1 DFFRELRQRY
11 NDIRRFF
18 RRWLSI
24 WVYSHCDFYRCDKY
38 EAHRYEPR
46 REEFPDRKYH
56 QEYQYEPNPMN
67 LIPPIGPHEFY
78 DRFHA
83 CYNPRSAF
91 HFLHK
96 CASFNKRTR
105 DLLQLF
111 PKSNSDLVEDSDK
124 REPFWGIVAR
134 ERPSIARL
142 LLYNLACALP
152 CLIFFFMWLFSWGHG
167 GDLQNASVPLS
178 VMLAALSVFWSIFF
192 ANLEFKQGNA
202 EAGYRPS

>member
-1 DFFRELRQRY
+1 
-11 NDIRRFF
+11 
-18 RRWLSI
+18 
-24 WVYSHCDFYRCDKY
+24 
-38 EAHRYEPR
+38 
-46 REEFPDRKYH
+46 
-56 QEYQYEPNPMN
+56 MN

-96 CASFNKRTR
+96 CTSFNKRTR

-111 PKSNSDLVEDSDK
+111 PKSNYDLVEDSDR

-134 ERPSIARL
+134 ERPSIVRL
-142 LLYNLACALP
+142 LLYNLACASL
-152 CLIFFFMWLFSWGHG
+152 CLTFFFMWLFSWGHG

-178 VMLAALSVFWSIFF
+178 VMLAALSIFWSIFF
-192 ANLEFKQGNA
+192 ANLEF
-202 EAGYRPS
+202 R